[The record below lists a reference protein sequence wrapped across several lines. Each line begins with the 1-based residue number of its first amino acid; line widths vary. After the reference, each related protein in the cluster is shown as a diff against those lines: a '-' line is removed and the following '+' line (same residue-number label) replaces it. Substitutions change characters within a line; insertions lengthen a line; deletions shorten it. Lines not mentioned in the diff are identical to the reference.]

1 MKVLFRS
8 ALTLSLCWMLSH
20 GVSATAV
27 PTASEKSVAA
37 SRVKATTFQ
46 VNTEQ
51 STVTWTAK
59 KVTGSHY
66 GTVQI
71 SKGNLTVDGKK
82 LTGGTVEVDL
92 RTMVSTDLKGQQGHD
107 RLIGHLKSDDFFSV
121 EKHPMATFALTS
133 VTPKGGNQVE
143 VAGKLTI
150 KGITQPVTFPA
161 TMTLN
166 GNNLEAAGKVNI
178 DRTKYDMKFRSGSFF
193 ENLGD
198 KMIDDQFTLDLKIV
212 ANKSAV

>member
-1 MKVLFRS
+1 MKSLLRS
-8 ALTLSLCWMLSH
+8 AFTLSLVGILAPAF
-20 GVSATAV
+20 ATDR
-27 PTASEKSVAA
+27 PVAA
-37 SRVKATTFQ
+37 PVRVAKATTFQ

-66 GTVQI
+66 GTVNVG
-71 SKGNLTVDGKK
+71 KGTLTVDGKK

-121 EKHPMATFALTS
+121 EKHPMATFVLTG
-133 VTPKGGNQVE
+133 VTPKGGNQME

-150 KGITQPVTFPA
+150 KGITQPVAFPA
-161 TMTLN
+161 TLTMT
-166 GNNLEAAGKVNI
+166 GTNLEAAGKMSI

-198 KMIDDQFTLDLKIV
+198 KMIDDEFTLDLKIV
-212 ANKSAV
+212 ASKSAV

>member
-1 MKVLFRS
+1 MKRFIRT
-8 ALTLSLCWMLSH
+8 ALTLSLVALLAP
-20 GVSATAV
+20 GTFATERPVV
-27 PTASEKSVAA
+27 PVGTRVA
-37 SRVKATTFQ
+37 KAQTYQ
-46 VNTEQ
+46 VNAEQ

-66 GTVQI
+66 GTVQV
-71 SKGNLTVDGKK
+71 SKGTLTVDGKK

-92 RTMVSTDLKGQQGHD
+92 RTMISEDLKGQQGHD

-121 EKHPMATFALTS
+121 EKHPTATFVLTG

-161 TMTLN
+161 TLTVN
-166 GNNLEAAGKVNI
+166 GNTLEATGKMPI
-178 DRTKYDMKFRSGSFF
+178 DRTKYEMKFRSGSFF
-193 ENLGD
+193 QNLGD
-198 KMIDDQFTLDLKIV
+198 KMIDDEFTLDLKIV
-212 ANKSAV
+212 ASKSAV